1 MEEKRMQ
8 NTGKLPAV
16 RGESER
22 SAVAAKA
29 SGKAVVK
36 KAERLPANASSM
48 HAVRAPR
55 VINVKKQDKK
65 PFPWAVVF
73 VAIILTTLFLFMMMN
88 YAEVDKYRSEIAD
101 LDSKMATMQKVQDT
115 LEVQLTNKYNLSDIK
130 DYAENE
136 LGMVTKDKLT
146 HHRITIDQED
156 KIEMHSYDDGEE
168 GGMGFLL
175 TGFGEVIRDFF
186 SKGE

>member
-1 MEEKRMQ
+1 MEEKKMRT
-8 NTGKLPAV
+8 NGKLPAV
-16 RGESER
+16 RGEGNKG
-22 SAVAAKA
+22 VVKAAPA
-29 SGKAVVK
+29 GKTVVK
-36 KAERLPANASSM
+36 KADRLPANASSM

-55 VINVKKQDKK
+55 VISMKKQDKK

-73 VAIILTTLFLFMMMN
+73 VAVILTTLFLFMMMN

-101 LDSKMATMQKVQDT
+101 LDSKMTTMQKVQDT
-115 LEVQLTNKYNLSDIK
+115 LEVQLSNKYNLSDIK
-130 DYAENE
+130 EYAENE

-156 KIEMHSYDDGEE
+156 KIEMRSYDDGNE

-186 SKGE
+186 SGGE